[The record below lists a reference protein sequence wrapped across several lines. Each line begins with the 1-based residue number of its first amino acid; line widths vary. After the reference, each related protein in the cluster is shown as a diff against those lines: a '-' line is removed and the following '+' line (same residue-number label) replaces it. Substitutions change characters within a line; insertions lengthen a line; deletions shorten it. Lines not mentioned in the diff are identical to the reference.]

1 MKKKSTIILEWLA
14 AFMLSSG
21 SVFLMILYWIAFG
34 Y

>member
-14 AFMLSSG
+14 AFMLSFG
-21 SVFLMILYWIAFG
+21 SVFFMFIYWIAFG